1 LDQELL
7 LYLQSF
13 LTERRRDL
21 FKKVL
26 DERTLHITVAVED
39 VYQLHNTSAVI
50 RSCDAFGIQE
60 LHVIE
65 EVNVKRIDR
74 EIAMGAQKWVDVQ
87 RHQSTKACL
96 RRLREKGYRI
106 VATSLST

>member
-1 LDQELL
+1 MNHKLLD
-7 LYLQSF
+7 YLQSY
-13 LTERRRDL
+13 LTDRRRDL
-21 FKKVL
+21 FDRVL
-26 DERTLHITVAVED
+26 SERTCHFTVAVED

-50 RSCDAFGIQE
+50 RSCESFGVQN

-87 RHQSTKACL
+87 RHTCL
-96 RRLREKGYRI
+96 LY
-106 VATSLST
+106 TSDAADE

>member
-60 LHVIE
+60 
-65 EVNVKRIDR
+65 
-74 EIAMGAQKWVDVQ
+74 
-87 RHQSTKACL
+87 
-96 RRLREKGYRI
+96 Y
-106 VATSLST
+106 